1 MSILGTLAGKLG
13 LGLLIVALLGG
24 GYAWITTGAYN
35 RGHAAGS
42 AEMAAKMAKVIAAER
57 KTATENMDKWKAKTP
72 GERTSELK
80 RRCVQACDGEPL
92 CVKACGE

>member
-1 MSILGTLAGKLG
+1 MTAILGTLAGKLG
-13 LGLLIVALLGG
+13 MAVAGLALLIGA
-24 GYAWITTGAYN
+24 YAWITTGAYN
-35 RGHAAGS
+35 RGHDAGS

-92 CVKACGE
+92 CVKACQ